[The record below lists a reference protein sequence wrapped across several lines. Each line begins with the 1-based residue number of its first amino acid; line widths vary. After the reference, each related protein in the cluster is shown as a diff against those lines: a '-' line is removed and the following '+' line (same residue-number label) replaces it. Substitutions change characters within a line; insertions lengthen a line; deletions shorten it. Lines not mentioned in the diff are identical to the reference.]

1 MDFATMV
8 HATDRLTGGYP
19 MAITSES
26 IGATGSIKCPAP
38 VVSHLTPVQQAAL
51 HMFKHQCL
59 AALYELYMVVPP
71 KQANPIIEKFLPTL
85 TNGKSAD

>member
-1 MDFATMV
+1 
-8 HATDRLTGGYP
+8 

-26 IGATGSIKCPAP
+26 IGKTGSLKCPAP

-59 AALYELYMVVPP
+59 ASLYKLYMVVPP
-71 KQANPIIEKFLPTL
+71 KVANPIIEKFLPTL
-85 TNGKSAD
+85 TNGNTAD